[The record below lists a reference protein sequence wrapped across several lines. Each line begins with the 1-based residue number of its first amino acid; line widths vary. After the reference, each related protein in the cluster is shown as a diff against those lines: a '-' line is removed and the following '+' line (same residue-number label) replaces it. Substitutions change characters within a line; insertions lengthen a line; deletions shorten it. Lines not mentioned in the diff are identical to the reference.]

1 MTSMIVTSERVAAQ
15 VEDLISIAR
24 IARPHGIRGEVVA
37 DIMTDFPDRF
47 ADLEEVLA
55 VRGKELIGSLTVE
68 NARFHHGR
76 ILLKFVGYDDPDKA
90 DELRGVSLVISP
102 DELVELPEDEYF
114 IFDLVGCEV
123 FTLDQQLIGVVI
135 KVEDF
140 GAAPLLVIKQDEREI
155 MIPMT
160 HEICPEINT
169 AAKKIVVN
177 PPVGLLD
184 L

>member
-1 MTSMIVTSERVAAQ
+1 MEAQ

-37 DIMTDFPDRF
+37 DILTDFPERF
-47 ADLEEVLA
+47 DGLEEILA
-55 VRGKELIGSLTVE
+55 VRGKEIIGSLKIE
-68 NARFHHGR
+68 NARFHQAR
-76 ILLKFVGYDDPDKA
+76 LLLKFAGYDEPNKA

-102 DELVELPEDEYF
+102 DELVELPENEYF
-114 IFDLVGCEV
+114 HFDLIGCEV
-123 FTLDQQLIGVVI
+123 FTLDQQVIGVVT

-140 GAAPLLVIKQDEREI
+140 GAAPLLVVKQDDREF

-160 HEICPEINT
+160 HEICPEIDT
-169 AAKKIVVN
+169 VAKKIVVN

>member
-1 MTSMIVTSERVAAQ
+1 MTTATSVP

-37 DIMTDFPDRF
+37 DILTDFPDRF
-47 ADLEEVLA
+47 NEMEEVLA
-55 VRGKELIGSLTVE
+55 VRGKELIGSLTLE
-68 NARFHHGR
+68 NVRFHQDR
-76 ILLKFVGYDDPDKA
+76 LLLKFAGYDSPEKS
-90 DELRGVSLVISP
+90 DELRGVSLVITH

-114 IFDLVGCEV
+114 LFDLIGCEV
-123 FTLDQQLIGVVI
+123 FTLDQQLIGIVI

-140 GAAPLLVIKQDEREI
+140 GAAPLLVVKQDEREF
-155 MIPMT
+155 MIPMN
-160 HEICPEINT
+160 HEICPEIDT
-169 AAKKIVVN
+169 AAKRIVVN

>member
-1 MTSMIVTSERVAAQ
+1 MIVTPERAEAP
-15 VEDLISIAR
+15 DLISIAR

-37 DIMTDFPDRF
+37 DILTDFPARF
-47 ADLEEVLA
+47 ETLEEVLA
-55 VRGKELIGSLTVE
+55 VRGKEIIGSLKIE
-68 NARFHHGR
+68 KSRFHQDR
-76 ILLKFVGYDDPDKA
+76 LLLKFVGYDEPNKA

-102 DELVELPEDEYF
+102 DELVELPENEYF

-123 FTLDQQLIGVVI
+123 FTLDQQIIGVVV

-140 GAAPLLVIKQDEREI
+140 GAAPLLVVKQDDREM

-160 HEICPEINT
+160 HEICPEIDT
-169 AAKKIVVN
+169 AAKRIVVN